1 MMVYLRIGIDSLE
14 DDKSYSYP
22 RNGIFLIIKLIL

>member
-1 MMVYLRIGIDSLE
+1 MMVCLRIRIDSLE

-22 RNGIFLIIKLIL
+22 RNGIFLMSRLML